1 MKLNKVKLN
10 ENKTSGIF
18 LFYDACPHNFF
29 VKINFSIVLD
39 DKIAIRQTGE
49 IVVS

>member
-10 ENKTSGIF
+10 EIKTSGVF
-18 LFYDACPHNFF
+18 LFYDACPYNFF
-29 VKINFSIVLD
+29 VKINFSIVPD
-39 DKIAIRQTGE
+39 DKIAIRQTEE